1 MKSFS
6 PVSPTVSNQ
15 RGGVVIFVAVAM
27 VVLIGCAA
35 LAIDLAHLFV
45 ARNELQNACDAGALA
60 GARFLFVKDGTND
73 KTAAINASGYV
84 SVQGETIPSAN
95 QMGYTGAT
103 ANKSEKVPVEVNW
116 VAGQNTGSDVERGH
130 WSFGLGNLARGF
142 YPKDSIAMVD
152 INIVS
157 PRLLDENPNLINAV
171 RVRARRE
178 TTPIASWFARI
189 FGHDSFQLSAD
200 AVAYIG
206 FAGLLEPQKSDQP
219 IGICI
224 QSVLNADDAYNCNM
238 GRMLNSGQDPGE
250 SNTAG
255 WLNFSQDPCTTANA
269 AQMRSLI
276 CNPDGAN
283 TEAIEYDKSVGAQ
296 GGVQSSTLRELI
308 RCWIKQTDTIG
319 DDCIPDTV
327 WNMTLPVIDCPG
339 NNVSNCP
346 TFVAVVNVN
355 FVWLLGNVGKYVQKN
370 PDPDPDID
378 TPILPVPPDPPVPV
392 IACEVQGVDINGNPI
407 TELVPCT
414 DFETAGGNKREDCA
428 NVLPIVPNYMSF
440 KNGEAIEVWDGS
452 ALPTAQARWADFVD
466 EYQLKNVDGIL
477 PADFAQKNMYFFP
490 DCNYYEATG
499 TTGGRW
505 TGRFAE
511 IPVLVE

>member
-1 MKSFS
+1 
-6 PVSPTVSNQ
+6 
-15 RGGVVIFVAVAM
+15 M

-35 LAIDLAHLFV
+35 LAIDLAHLYV

-73 KTAAINASGYV
+73 KTSAINASGYV

-103 ANKSEKVPVEVNW
+103 ANKSEKVPVEVDW
-116 VAGQNTGSDVERGH
+116 ELGENTGSDVERGH

-142 YPKDSIAMVD
+142 YPNDSIAMVD

-189 FGHDSFQLSAD
+189 FGRDSFQLSAD

-206 FAGLLEPQKSDQP
+206 FAGLLEPLESDQP

-224 QSVLNADDAYNCNM
+224 QSILDADGAYNCNN

-250 SNTAG
+250 HNTAG
-255 WLNFSQDPCTTANA
+255 WINFSQDPCTTANA
-269 AQMRSLI
+269 AEMRSLI

-283 TEAIEYDKSVGAQ
+283 PEALEYEQSVGAQ

-308 RCWIKQTDTIG
+308 RCWIKQTDTEPAPDG
-319 DDCIPDTV
+319 DCIPDKV

-370 PDPDPDID
+370 PDPAID
-378 TPILPVPPDPPVPV
+378 TPIAADHPDAPVPV
-392 IACEVQGVDINGNPI
+392 IACEVPGVDIDGNPI

-414 DFETAGGNKREDCA
+414 QFESLGGNKADDCA
-428 NVLPIVPNYMSF
+428 NVLPIVPDYMKSEI
-440 KNGEAIEVWDGS
+440 EAGVFVEWDGS
-452 ALPTAQARWADFVD
+452 ALPTAQARWADFVSN
-466 EYQLKNVDGIL
+466 YNLKNVDNL
-477 PADFAQKNMYFFP
+477 QADFAQKTAYFFP
-490 DCNYYEATG
+490 DCKYYEPSG

-505 TGRFAE
+505 TGHFAE